1 MKNVLNNTSI
11 VSSPGSPRPQSW
23 HISPFIRYSVY
34 IILICTLFDALI
46 VSYIAFQYVH
56 LQKQSATS
64 SSSDELELRS
74 TYVNFDRLYGLDGGQ
89 QLLKPAPHEPI
100 VNLPR
105 AWAQVSRAEP
115 EKVFEMWP
123 ESWMSEHGLIPND
136 DRRFWVTPKVGAFTF
151 LLVWRHD
158 WITSPHGTGFFFGQ
172 ISTISQFRVIDYGME
187 NCSIT
192 VAIPALTSSSL
203 KSFSPS
209 SAMSDSASSPNV
221 HLEIYILKATSK
233 LDLSTLSWKTKPA
246 RSTHL
251 GTLVATPGTTAELS
265 SAFECKRGT
274 YVTVEV
280 TCPDEDKDCM
290 VEVVNDAP
298 EAIGEMPFIPL
309 LVISALT
316 DIMVSPQGLYMK
328 QYQTL

>member
-1 MKNVLNNTSI
+1 MSTSRAPYAALAQDADEVELKEHLLEPDQPTE
-11 VSSPGSPRPQSW
+11 VSSAGSPPPQSW

-34 IILICTLFDALI
+34 IILICTLFDAVI
-46 VSYIAFQYVH
+46 VSYIAFQYVR
-56 LQKQSATS
+56 LQKQPTAS
-64 SSSDELELRS
+64 SSSDEFELRS
-74 TYVNFDRLYGLDGGQ
+74 TYVNFDKLYGLDGGQ
-89 QLLKPAPHEPI
+89 QSLKPAPHEPI

-115 EKVFEMWP
+115 DKVFEMWP

-136 DRRFWVTPKVGAFTF
+136 ERRLWVTTE
-151 LLVWRHD
+151 
-158 WITSPHGTGFFFGQ
+158 
-172 ISTISQFRVIDYGME
+172 FRVIDYGME

-192 VAIPALTSSSL
+192 VAIPALTSSSI

-209 SAMSDSASSPNV
+209 SATSGSSSSPNV
-221 HLEIYILKATSK
+221 HLEIYSLDTTSK

-265 SAFECKRGT
+265 SAFICKRGT

-280 TCPDEDKDCM
+280 TCPDEDKDCT

-298 EAIGEMPFIPL
+298 EAVGEIFLILL
-309 LVISALT
+309 LVTFTLT
-316 DIMVSPQGLYMK
+316 NVMIWLPGLYMK

>member
-11 VSSPGSPRPQSW
+11 VSSPGLPRPQSW

-64 SSSDELELRS
+64 SSSVELELRS

-158 WITSPHGTGFFFGQ
+158 WITSPHGTGFFLVRYRRFLSSGS
-172 ISTISQFRVIDYGME
+172 STTAWRTALLRSRSQLSRLPP
-187 NCSIT
+187 S
-192 VAIPALTSSSL
+192 
-203 KSFSPS
+203 SPS
-209 SAMSDSASSPNV
+209 LRPPSCLAQPPHPMCTSRFTFSKTPPSSTSAHSPGKQN
-221 HLEIYILKATSK
+221 
-233 LDLSTLSWKTKPA
+233 
-246 RSTHL
+246 
-251 GTLVATPGTTAELS
+251 
-265 SAFECKRGT
+265 
-274 YVTVEV
+274 
-280 TCPDEDKDCM
+280 
-290 VEVVNDAP
+290 
-298 EAIGEMPFIPL
+298 L
-309 LVISALT
+309 LA
-316 DIMVSPQGLYMK
+316 
-328 QYQTL
+328 